1 MKTRFMQI
9 LTTLFILLLIVTLF
23 LENSKIEQL
32 EKKVQNLNQQLSSIS
47 QLVYAHSDDL
57 EDMEASIE
65 TESKKFIRLRND
77 DGTTAIT
84 CDIDNLSEKYVFYQ
98 LKMTGNA
105 GGFCYAIEKPDG
117 SLIMIDSG
125 YEGESAYIRDF
136 ILEHG
141 GVIDSWFLTHP
152 HIDHIGGII
161 NILSHDN
168 YDGIKISK
176 IYYNP
181 FTSDYFEKEEE
192 NKDLTFVNYAVMYQE
207 FNEVKEQCTDI
218 EFIPINQKDQI
229 IIDQI
234 KIDCLSSFDPTV
246 FDTNANSLVLH
257 LDIAGVTFLVT
268 ADITDQTLT
277 RMRETYGDTNAFFNV
292 DILQIPHHGYVA
304 GISNDVL
311 FQLTMPSYTLLDC
324 SSEEYNTNAVNIL
337 TLTEWVEKLE
347 IPVLK
352 RFEGPNTIT
361 IK

>member
-1 MKTRFMQI
+1 MKIRLQQI
-9 LTTLFILLLIVTLF
+9 LTILFIALLVAALI
-23 LENSKIEQL
+23 LENAKILQL
-32 EKKVQNLNQQLSSIS
+32 EDKIATLNQQLASIS
-47 QLVYAHSDDL
+47 QTVYAHSDDL
-57 EDMEASIE
+57 EDMEATIE
-65 TESKKFIRLRND
+65 IENKKFIRLRND
-77 DGTTAIT
+77 DGTTSIT
-84 CDIDNLSEKYVFYQ
+84 CDIEDLSEQYTFYQ
-98 LKMTGNA
+98 LRMTGNA
-105 GGFCYAIEKPDG
+105 GGFCYAIQKPDG
-117 SLIMIDSG
+117 ALVMIDSG
-125 YEGESAYIRDF
+125 YEGESAYVRDF
-136 ILEHG
+136 ILDHG
-141 GVIDSWFLTHP
+141 GIVDSWFLTHP

-161 NILSHDN
+161 NILSHDH
-168 YDGIKISK
+168 YDGIQISN

-192 NKDLTFVNYAVMYQE
+192 GKDLTFVNYAVMYQE
-207 FNEVKEQCTDI
+207 FNEVMERCTDI
-218 EFIPINQKDQI
+218 KFIPVTKKDQI
-229 IIDQI
+229 VIDQL

-257 LDIAGVTFLVT
+257 LDICGVTFLIT

-277 RMRETYGDTNAFFNV
+277 RMRETYGDTNSYFNV
-292 DILQIPHHGYVA
+292 DFLQIPHHGYVA